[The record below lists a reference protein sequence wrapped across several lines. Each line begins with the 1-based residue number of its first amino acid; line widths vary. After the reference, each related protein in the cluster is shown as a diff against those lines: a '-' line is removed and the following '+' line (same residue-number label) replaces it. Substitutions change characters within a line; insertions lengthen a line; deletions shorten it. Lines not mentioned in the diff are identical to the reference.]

1 MPGGIDPH
9 VHLELPFM
17 GTVSID
23 DFDKGSRAAL
33 AGGTTTYCDFVIPF
47 GDVTLLQAYEDWRS
61 RADKKTNCDYTLH
74 CAICDLNDNTL
85 KEMEELVKRGVQSF
99 KVFMAYKGSQ
109 LYQDDERLIKIFS
122 KAKELG
128 AVVMVHAEN
137 GVLIA
142 HN

>member
-47 GDVTLLQAYEDWRS
+47 GDVSLLDAYHDWRK

-74 CAICDLNDNTL
+74 CAITGDFDETTA
-85 KEMEELVKRGVQSF
+85 KHMEEVVKRGV
-99 KVFMAYKGSQ
+99 
-109 LYQDDERLIKIFS
+109 
-122 KAKELG
+122 
-128 AVVMVHAEN
+128 
-137 GVLIA
+137 
-142 HN
+142 

>member
-47 GDVTLLQAYEDWRS
+47 GNVSLLDAYEDWRK
-61 RADKKTNCDYTLH
+61 RADQKTNCDYTLH
-74 CAICDLNDNTL
+74 CAITEWDETTS
-85 KEMEELVKRGVQSF
+85 KHMEEVVKRGV
-99 KVFMAYKGSQ
+99 
-109 LYQDDERLIKIFS
+109 
-122 KAKELG
+122 
-128 AVVMVHAEN
+128 
-137 GVLIA
+137 
-142 HN
+142 